1 MSLKNTSES
10 YGTLT
15 IILHWLMAVMIM
27 MIVFIGFTMTGMEDG
42 DEKWKIYATHKAAGL
57 IILTLALF
65 RWFWMLTNEK
75 PKPLSGWSNAEVGI
89 GHATKWILMI
99 MMLAMPVAG
108 IIMSLA
114 SGNDIGFFGLFTI
127 EAFAEKNKPLASI
140 AHEIHEI
147 GGIVI
152 AVVIGLHIL
161 AALKHHFLKKDNT
174 LGRMLGRK

>member
-15 IILHWLMAVMIM
+15 IILHWLMAIMIM
-27 MIVFIGFTMTGMEDG
+27 MIVFIGFNMTGMEDG
-42 DEKWKIYATHKAAGL
+42 DDKWEIYAMHKAAGL

-75 PKPLSGWSNAEVGI
+75 PNPLAGWTNAEITI
-89 GHATKWILMI
+89 GKATKWILMV

-108 IIMSLA
+108 VTMSLA
-114 SGNDIGFFGLFTI
+114 GGHDIGFFGLFTI
-127 EAFAEKNKPLASI
+127 AAFAEENKPLAGI

-147 GGIVI
+147 GGIAI

-161 AALKHHFLKKDNT
+161 AAFKHHFLKKDKT
-174 LGRMLGRK
+174 LARMIGRK